1 MNIKVKTESAIYLGK
16 QRRLTSEC
24 DQTPVWQM
32 HSRWPMAS
40 EIHGT
45 DHVNLAGKGMSD
57 PARCLTPDGTEPRN
71 GAEKGMG
78 M

>member
-1 MNIKVKTESAIYLGK
+1 
-16 QRRLTSEC
+16 
-24 DQTPVWQM
+24 
-32 HSRWPMAS
+32 MAS